1 LTTRSDADHRL
12 AIWVVK
18 ANGKDLH
25 KLPISPACGGAFSD
39 PKSISCFQPGW
50 SPDGTKIVF
59 TRISGNGT
67 QENIYTVNA
76 DGSALTQVTRSGG
89 ASQPDW
95 GTHPLSD

>member
-1 LTTRSDADHRL
+1 
-12 AIWVVK
+12 VV
-18 ANGKDLH
+18 LS
-25 KLPISPACGGAFSD
+25 LD

-59 TRISGNGT
+59 TRISANGT
-67 QENIYTVNA
+67 EENIFTVNA
-76 DGSALTQVTRSGG
+76 DGSGLAQVTHSGG